1 MSFNWKDFATGFLQQ
16 TNITMDEKAAEA
28 KAKKSKQEELARRN
42 APLVE
47 QRRARARQASTLG
60 LQAKKLGATD
70 EQLAVALNSGVA
82 GIQDFYKKL
91 QAAANE
97 REVKTLS
104 QYDIEAIIDM
114 PDIPSI
120 NMSYEDM
127 VNQVYGA
134 KPSAVPSEGSA
145 PPLWA
150 SMLGLTAVQDVE
162 QDLATDQFASGMT
175 VQQINDMAASSEY
188 SQIPGMEGAM
198 VNYGDDKY
206 FDSDKALTLTTN
218 LTKVINDVKKS
229 DGYITLGKRLNLG
242 VENGTVEKADM
253 EQELGQYIK
262 DAANLDSTML
272 AYGDSYKSSFFDNR
286 VMKAFFKANGLES
299 IAATYAETYNR
310 PVPKDGVVKTV
321 TSTGE
326 VIEEP
331 VVAED
336 ASVADVKVTELK
348 TEPARLPYDADE
360 KALAEESL
368 RGFSIFSEADEKYTD
383 MHTREEWEDMSK
395 KERKDLNLPVS
406 KLGGMNFYFRDEVD
420 DLIGN
425 ASENIRTKRK
435 LGKLAYKLK
444 IKGKLKT
451 YHITAEQLAKL
462 DDAFFAGMSPLA
474 TLVEYEDEEESAKKV
489 TSSVLKS
496 LTAKGGK

>member
-70 EQLAVALNSGVA
+70 EQLAIALNSGVA

-114 PDIPSI
+114 PDIPSV

-134 KPSAVPSEGSA
+134 TPSSA
-145 PPLWA
+145 PSDQSEAPLWA
-150 SMLGLTAVQDVE
+150 SMLGLTAVQDAE
-162 QDLATDQFASGMT
+162 HDLATEQFSSGLT

-218 LTKVINDVKKS
+218 LTKVINDVKQS
-229 DGYITLGKRLNLG
+229 NGYTVLGNRLNIS
-242 VENGTVEKADM
+242 VENGTLTEEAM

-262 DAANLDSTML
+262 DATNLDSTLL

-286 VMKAFFKANGLES
+286 VMKAFFKANNLES
-299 IAATYAETYNR
+299 IAETYAENYSR

-326 VIEEP
+326 TVEETP
-331 VVAED
+331 VTED
-336 ASVADVKVTELK
+336 ASAVDVEVTELDS
-348 TEPARLPYDADE
+348 ARKPYDADE
-360 KALAEESL
+360 KALAEEAL
-368 RGFSIFSEADEKYTD
+368 RSFSIFSEADEKYTD
-383 MHTREEWEDMSK
+383 MHTREEWEDMTR
-395 KERKDLNLPVS
+395 KERRDLNLPVS

-425 ASENIRTKRK
+425 ASENIRTKRILSK
-435 LGKLAYKLK
+435 PSYKLK
-444 IKGKLKT
+444 VKGKLKT
-451 YHITAEQLAKL
+451 YHITAEQLAEL
-462 DDAFFAGMSPLA
+462 DDAFFAGMSPVA
-474 TLVEYEDEEESAKKV
+474 TLVEYDDEEEEAKKV
-489 TSSVLKS
+489 TSSVLNS
-496 LTAKGGK
+496 LKATGGQ